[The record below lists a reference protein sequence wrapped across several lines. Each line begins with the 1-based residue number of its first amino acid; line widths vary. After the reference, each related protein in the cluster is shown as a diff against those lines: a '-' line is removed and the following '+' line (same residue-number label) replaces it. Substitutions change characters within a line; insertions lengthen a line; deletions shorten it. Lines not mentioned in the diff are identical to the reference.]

1 MKTKYKELKYD
12 LSEAVKKRRT
22 VYSRRLNGY
31 KVEII
36 QNYFQSKNIPGKV
49 VHEPFKNFCHNRNFA
64 LQSCVGMSDFVIL
77 LDADMILDVKTF
89 DKNMLKKAKFYLI
102 LCFFASCNSSEY
114 FPRAVSSPLFIAV
127 LYISESF
134 L

>member
-36 QNYFQSKNIPGKV
+36 QNYDKFTDK
-49 VHEPFKNFCHNRNFA
+49 
-64 LQSCVGMSDFVIL
+64 
-77 LDADMILDVKTF
+77 LDVYDTKQHAQ
-89 DKNMLKKAKFYLI
+89 KMLMQMVRELD
-102 LCFFASCNSSEY
+102 
-114 FPRAVSSPLFIAV
+114 
-127 LYISESF
+127 
-134 L
+134 